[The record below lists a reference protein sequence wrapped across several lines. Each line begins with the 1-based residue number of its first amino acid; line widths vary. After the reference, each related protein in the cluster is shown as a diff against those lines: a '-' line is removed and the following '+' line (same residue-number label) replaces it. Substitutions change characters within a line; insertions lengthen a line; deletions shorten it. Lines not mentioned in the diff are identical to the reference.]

1 MVHFADYAYN
11 VISNGE
17 GMPAVYLP
25 GKENGQWAYIETLG
39 RTFDRQKV
47 DEFKT
52 HFYKL
57 QGWDV
62 TTGYPTRQT
71 LASLGLTHVADELE
85 KAGKL
90 GASSS

>member
-1 MVHFADYAYN
+1 LFM
-11 VISNGE
+11 
-17 GMPAVYLP
+17 P

-57 QGWDV
+57 QGWDIKS
-62 TTGYPTRQT
+62 GYPTRQT
-71 LASLGLTHVADELE
+71 LESQGLAYVADELE

-90 GASSS
+90 GSAS